1 MKQQV
6 SPVAAAIVI
15 VVVLVIAG
23 AAYLKFGNTGPGSK
37 AGEQPPGMPASVQ
50 EEFARLGAAMTGGK
64 PTGGGGP
71 QLNPGGGNL
80 IPPPPPGGG

>member
-15 VVVLVIAG
+15 VVVIVIAG
-23 AAYLKFGNTGPGSK
+23 AAWMKFGNQGPGSR

-50 EEFARLGAAMTGGK
+50 EEFARRGAAMTGAK
-64 PTGGGGP
+64 PTSGGGP
-71 QLNPGGGNL
+71 QLNPAGGNL
-80 IPPPPPGGG
+80 IPPPPPGG